1 MDESGRRLRRRDWLW
16 VFTLLGI
23 VAVSVLW
30 YLQQNPSLLYS
41 IAVACFVAIA
51 FLILL
56 ALRPEHQ
63 QTLIRRLLELHN
75 RDREAGGWF
84 NRYGRLAGI
93 LLVINLL
100 IFRLMLQ
107 YELVSSQQPHFVLAF
122 IYIQMALSMVLL
134 VSLLRMAEKRVW
146 RYPLIALL
154 ILTFVVVVAVT
165 VLLILE
171 LTLR

>member
-1 MDESGRRLRRRDWLW
+1 
-16 VFTLLGI
+16 
-23 VAVSVLW
+23 
-30 YLQQNPSLLYS
+30 
-41 IAVACFVAIA
+41 
-51 FLILL
+51 
-56 ALRPEHQ
+56 
-63 QTLIRRLLELHN
+63 
-75 RDREAGGWF
+75 
-84 NRYGRLAGI
+84 
-93 LLVINLL
+93 LL